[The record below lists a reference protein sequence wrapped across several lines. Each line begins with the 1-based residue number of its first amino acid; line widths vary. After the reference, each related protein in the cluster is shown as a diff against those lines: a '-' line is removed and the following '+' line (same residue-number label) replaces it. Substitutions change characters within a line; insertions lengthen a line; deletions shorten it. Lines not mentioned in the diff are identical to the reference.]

1 VVVVV
6 PRAAAPVPVAAP
18 AAGSSLASFYDDA
31 DAAAAE
37 SEEEDMTTPL
47 YVEGANR
54 DQMKR
59 LKSNSA
65 LYRPGL
71 INRVTPTAAGYKA
84 HGVTMDTRAFWT
96 NSLVENAFAARHYL
110 YCGVATAINHEAN
123 SEGTFSFAGRAF
135 NKFRTTMKSEQ
146 LCDTVVAAAGEKLKT
161 TEPADVQH
169 TFKRLRGEGVV
180 AAFWGAEAAAA
191 ALAAAAAALA
201 ATAADPAAA
210 GGD

>member
-1 VVVVV
+1 
-6 PRAAAPVPVAAP
+6 VAAP

-37 SEEEDMTTPL
+37 SEEVDMTTPL
-47 YVEGANR
+47 YVEGANW

-65 LYRPGL
+65 LYRAGL
-71 INRVTPTAAGYKA
+71 INRVTPTAGGYKA
-84 HGVTMDTRAFWT
+84 HGVTMDMRAFWA
-96 NSLVENAFAARHYL
+96 NSLVENAFAARHYV
-110 YCGVATAINHEAN
+110 YCGVATAI
-123 SEGTFSFAGRAF
+123 SFAGRAF

-146 LCDTVVAAAGEKLKT
+146 LCDTVVAAAGEKRKT
-161 TEPADVQH
+161 TEPADMQH
-169 TFKRLRGEGVV
+169 TYKRLRGEGVA

-191 ALAAAAAALA
+191 ALAAAAADPA
-201 ATAADPAAA
+201 AAAA